1 LTLHEDTMARIEDEL
16 QDARGKF
23 PTSTHLTVA
32 LMEEVGEMS
41 RNILEGDWE
50 LARREAVQVAAVAI
64 RIIEEGDSD
73 FGMPKKLMRNR

>member
-1 LTLHEDTMARIEDEL
+1 MARIEHEL
-16 QDARGKF
+16 EHARGKF
-23 PTSTHLTVA
+23 PGTAHLTVA

-50 LARREAVQVAAVAI
+50 LARREAIQVATVAI

-73 FGMPKKLMRNR
+73 FGMPMKVMRNR